1 MNTPILSFTTG
12 SSKDK
17 TTRAEI
23 KIANALVQNNIPL
36 AFTDSDIARGYAAA
50 STKTTCLV
58 NGSLSPHFKSALV
71 NTMKIQPFSVAVDGS
86 NDTGLEKMNP
96 MTVRLYDVN
105 QGSIVTRF
113 LDMCLTKGTESAT
126 AASIFKKMDD
136 VLKENGISWSNCV
149 GVSVDNTSVNL
160 GKRNSIMTRVLQNN
174 PAVYFIW
181 DVPAT

>member
-1 MNTPILSFTTG
+1 M
-12 SSKDK
+12 
-17 TTRAEI
+17 
-23 KIANALVQNNIPL
+23 QNNIPL
-36 AFTDSDIARGYAAA
+36 AFTDQLSPLLKVIFPDSDIAKDYAAA

-58 NGSLSPHFKSALV
+58 DGSLAPHFKSALV

-96 MTVRLYDVN
+96 MTVRLYDIN
-105 QGSIVTRF
+105 QGIIVTRF

-126 AASIFKKMDD
+126 AASIFKD
-136 VLKENGISWSNCV
+136 VLQENGISQSNCV